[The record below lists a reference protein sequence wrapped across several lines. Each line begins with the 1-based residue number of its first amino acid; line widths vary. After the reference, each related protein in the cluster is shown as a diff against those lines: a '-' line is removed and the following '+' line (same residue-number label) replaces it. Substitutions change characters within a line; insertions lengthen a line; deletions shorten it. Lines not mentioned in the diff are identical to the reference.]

1 VCYFSATWKGLYG
14 AGAALLI
21 SELAMNLYVLPNSL
35 RIAQDTFPDFMA
47 SLLVYPASLKPAP
60 LLARLRRSRPSLE
73 AE

>member
-1 VCYFSATWKGLYG
+1 
-14 AGAALLI
+14 
-21 SELAMNLYVLPNSL
+21 MNLYVLPNSL